1 MFSERLL
8 LTVNIDCSNVNKA
21 WLQVIKKITQ
31 SSGKRV
37 NDNNVEP
44 VAGGTPEEVS
54 EKTHVPGKPLKYDL
68 NKS

>member
-8 LTVNIDCSNVNKA
+8 LTVNIDCSNVSKA
-21 WLQVIKKITQ
+21 WLQVIKEITQ

-44 VAGGTPEEVS
+44 VAGGTLQ
-54 EKTHVPGKPLKYDL
+54 KK
-68 NKS
+68 